1 MNREL
6 HRTPFIIEDTGKK
19 TLERRHS
26 QISCAAVATE
36 SNKQTYVRKPMFDT
50 SIILGYFLPKKF

>member
-6 HRTPFIIEDTGKK
+6 HTAFIIEDTGKK
-19 TLERRHS
+19 TVE
-26 QISCAAVATE
+26 ISCAAVATE
-36 SNKQTYVRKPMFDT
+36 SNKQTYIRKPMFDI